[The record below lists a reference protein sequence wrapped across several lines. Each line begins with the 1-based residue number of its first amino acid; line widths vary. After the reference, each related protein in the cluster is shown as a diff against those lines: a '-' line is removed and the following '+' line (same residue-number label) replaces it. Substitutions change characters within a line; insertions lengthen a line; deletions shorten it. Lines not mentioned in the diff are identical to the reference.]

1 MKKWLLLT
9 AGVLATVLI
18 CVYSFIPST
27 INISTV
33 ASAKATR
40 DGTYR
45 MIASK
50 ATWKKW
56 WNYNSVQ
63 TTNIVSD
70 STFLNNNYRYNLK
83 EAGFNNAL
91 VSIQHGSKII
101 NSTISLLQF
110 KTDSIGIIWQ
120 CSLQTSAN
128 PIERVK
134 QYFEAVNI
142 KKNLTSI
149 LNRLKTFVENE
160 ENIYGIK
167 ISKGKVRDTFLISK
181 KKMFAQEPSMN
192 DVYDMINDLNKYA
205 YKNNCRPTDAP
216 MLNILHDSDK
226 YRLMVAL
233 PINKEIKTTPS
244 ISFIKMTNGNF
255 MVTQVRGGQGT
266 VENALEQMQLY
277 FDDYDKTSMAITF
290 QYLVTDRIKESDT
303 TKWIT
308 EIYAPVL

>member
-110 KTDSIGIIWQ
+110 KTDSLVQ
-120 CSLQTSAN
+120 RKKYSHRNLQ
-128 PIERVK
+128 
-134 QYFEAVNI
+134 
-142 KKNLTSI
+142 
-149 LNRLKTFVENE
+149 
-160 ENIYGIK
+160 
-167 ISKGKVRDTFLISK
+167 
-181 KKMFAQEPSMN
+181 
-192 DVYDMINDLNKYA
+192 
-205 YKNNCRPTDAP
+205 
-216 MLNILHDSDK
+216 
-226 YRLMVAL
+226 
-233 PINKEIKTTPS
+233 
-244 ISFIKMTNGNF
+244 
-255 MVTQVRGGQGT
+255 
-266 VENALEQMQLY
+266 
-277 FDDYDKTSMAITF
+277 
-290 QYLVTDRIKESDT
+290 
-303 TKWIT
+303 
-308 EIYAPVL
+308 